1 MSMNAHPASSRAANA
16 TTHESR
22 TAARVVSRSTRA
34 RLPMDSK
41 SAEKRSKVS
50 FVEEERVDMVGS
62 SSSSTVVASFF
73 VSFRFAFDPSVSD
86 PPRVAFD
93 SKVKDTR
100 ISAVVSATSDRTTAS
115 SALCASRAAEA
126 SQAGAL
132 LPPSDVLSLTPE
144 PPPPPPPDA
153 PASYP

>member
-50 FVEEERVDMVGS
+50 FVEEERVNSGS
-62 SSSSTVVASFF
+62 SSSSTVASFF
-73 VSFRFAFDPSVSD
+73 VSFRFDPSVSD
-86 PPRVAFD
+86 PPWVAFD
-93 SKVKDTR
+93 SVKDTR

>member
-50 FVEEERVDMVGS
+50 FVEEERVNSGS

-73 VSFRFAFDPSVSD
+73 VSFRFFFDPSVSD